1 TRRGRTANTVGS
13 FGGGSLAD
21 YRIWGK
27 NVMSTV
33 LLAVLLA
40 GSTSTTY
47 VEVPPSGGGLIS
59 GKITYDG
66 KPPAPAK
73 LSISMDRRYCGAS
86 RDDDTWLIGPD
97 QGVKNVVVYLSDIKV
112 CQKMR

>member
-1 TRRGRTANTVGS
+1 
-13 FGGGSLAD
+13 
-21 YRIWGK
+21 
-27 NVMSTV
+27 MSTV

-73 LSISMDRRYCGAS
+73 LSMLDAYAFRTESGS
-86 RDDDTWLIGPD
+86 
-97 QGVKNVVVYLSDIKV
+97 
-112 CQKMR
+112 